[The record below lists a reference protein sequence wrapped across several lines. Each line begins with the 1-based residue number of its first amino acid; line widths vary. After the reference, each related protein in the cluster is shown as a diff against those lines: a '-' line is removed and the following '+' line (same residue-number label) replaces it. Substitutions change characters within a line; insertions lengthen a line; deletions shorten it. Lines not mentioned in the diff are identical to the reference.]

1 MKAKNKALIAQSYRS
16 VLWYVRIDK
25 QAVTQ
30 LLAFIWIIY

>member
-1 MKAKNKALIAQSYRS
+1 VKYKALLVQSYRS

-30 LLAFIWIIY
+30 